1 LGTYIAFVETNLIDF
16 IPPSNVEYDCVFCM
30 MTGSLYTFESL
41 KFLAIISKVIA
52 KGQVY
57 VKDGGKQQIEK
68 LTKKVSEVI

>member
-1 LGTYIAFVETNLIDF
+1 LGSYIAFVETNLIDF
-16 IPPSNVEYDCVFCM
+16 IPLSNAEYDCVFCM

-41 KFLAIISKVIA
+41 KFLAIVSKVIA

>member
-1 LGTYIAFVETNLIDF
+1 LGSYIAFVETNLIDF

-41 KFLAIISKVIA
+41 KFIAIVSKVIA